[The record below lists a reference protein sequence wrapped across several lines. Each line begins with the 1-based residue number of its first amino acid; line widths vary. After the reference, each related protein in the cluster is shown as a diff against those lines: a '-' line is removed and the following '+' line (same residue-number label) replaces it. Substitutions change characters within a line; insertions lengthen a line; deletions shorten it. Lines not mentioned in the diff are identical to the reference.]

1 MVISF
6 NPSRPAHCHFT
17 RCTVP
22 EAASKG
28 AAVAGPVV
36 VGLTS
41 IVVVER
47 EPHFEIDL
55 VMRHLAIFDMTARL

>member
-1 MVISF
+1 MELPLKTSNGFSGKSDADSLLQSCHRV
-6 NPSRPAHCHFT
+6 PA
-17 RCTVP
+17 
-22 EAASKG
+22 
-28 AAVAGPVV
+28 
-36 VGLTS
+36 S